1 MEDFIA
7 YNPTKLVFGKN
18 GIDKLGKEAANYG
31 KIALI
36 LIGKGSVK
44 KNGVLD
50 AVTTQLSQNQINFEV
65 FEGIKS
71 NPIYQDAD
79 NAVAHAKKIN
89 ASMIIAVGGGSVLDT
104 AKAVCAGVYSD
115 HSVWEFY
122 TRTQTP
128 KNALPLL
135 TVLTLAATGS
145 EMNYY
150 TVIQNNETRQK
161 LSFGSP
167 LVAPKVSFLNPEYT
181 YSVSN
186 YYTACGVSDLISH
199 CLEAFFDT
207 SDSPLSDAIVADVIR
222 LAMQYGK
229 KVIENPND
237 YETRA
242 NIMWLATTALSGSL
256 AAGKRGGDWGV
267 HQLEHSLSALFD
279 IAHGAGLSIVYPAWL
294 KHFHPKVKDKLKFL
308 AKNVLGDEKA
318 DFIEV
323 LEYFYGKIGL
333 PIRLTQNNITEN
345 EHQNILN
352 NWENT
357 KASGFFFKMTT
368 QDYKGILSLMK

>member
-1 MEDFIA
+1 MEDFIS
-7 YNPTKLVFGKN
+7 YNPTKLIFGKN
-18 GIDKLGKEAANYG
+18 SLEKLGKEAINYG
-31 KIALI
+31 KNALI

-50 AVTTQLSQNQINFEV
+50 AVTKQLTENNISFEI

-79 NAVAHAKKIN
+79 NAVIHAKKMK
-89 ASMIIAVGGGSVLDT
+89 ADMVIAVGGGSVLDT
-104 AKAVCAGVYSD
+104 AKAVCAGVYSE

-122 TRTQTP
+122 THTKSP

-150 TVIQNNETRQK
+150 TVIQNDETK
-161 LSFGSP
+161 EKFAFGSP

-186 YYTACGVSDLISH
+186 YYTACGVADLISH
-199 CLEAFFDT
+199 CLEAYFDT
-207 SDSPLSDAIVADVIR
+207 SSSPLSDAIVADIIR
-222 LAMQYGK
+222 LAMEYGK
-229 KVIENPND
+229 NVVQNPND

-242 NIMWLATTALSGSL
+242 NIMWLATTALNGSL
-256 AAGKRGGDWGV
+256 SAGKRGGDWGV
-267 HQLEHSLSALFD
+267 HQLEHGLSALFD

-294 KHFHPKVKDKLKFL
+294 KHYHPKIKDKLKFL
-308 AKNVLGDEKA
+308 AKYVLNDERA

-323 LEYFYGKIGL
+323 LEYFYGKIGV
-333 PIRLTQNNITEN
+333 PIRLKEANIDEKQ
-345 EHQNILN
+345 HQNIID
-352 NWENT
+352 NWEKN
-357 KASGFFFKMTT
+357 KATGYFFKMTT